1 MKNRLFNLFAAVFLL
16 TALLLPQTAVAAGS
30 SFEGDDELRAGD
42 RVTVTYY
49 VNGDSLYAV
58 TASMDYDSSQLEW
71 LSISSE
77 MGGAWKLEENGS
89 SHILLY
95 DTGVS
100 SPIDGW
106 EAAFSVTFRVRSGVS
121 VGDTVSASISATASD
136 GVNDISLNTAYW
148 EAEILPALSDDAEL
162 DDLWC
167 DETDIGF
174 TGGSE
179 YSITVPYSV
188 SSLSLDWDRSHSGAS
203 VSVSGNSLSVGENT
217 VTVSVTAE
225 DGTTRRYYIYVTR
238 EQDPNYKASQD
249 AALRSLTVS
258 AGQLSP
264 KFDPNITD
272 YVVYLPYEA
281 TEIYATGTAR
291 DSKAAGVQQSDKR
304 IPVLGSNILR
314 VVCTAEDGVTTKEY
328 RIEAIRMPQYSTQP
342 AKPDA
347 DKPTEPAQDNSF
359 LLLELPATLTLPFI
373 GEVELLWV
381 AIAAGILLVLLLI
394 LLLLLVWFAGKKK
407 GRRVAEKTAAA
418 LPAEPA
424 PPAEAALGVTAAADD
439 AEEMPVEAEEAPSSE
454 ENPAEAAETAE
465 EQPEESAEDADSS
478 APSGEDTAEP
488 APSAEETPADD
499 APAEEPPAEAAPAD
513 EEKAIGRMSLSELLD
528 EIRGM

>member
-16 TALLLPQTAVAAGS
+16 TALLLPQTAAATGS

-249 AALRSLTVS
+249 AALRLLTVS

-347 DKPTEPAQDNSF
+347 DKPTDPALDNSF

-381 AIAAGILLVLLLI
+381 AIAAGILLVLLLV

-407 GRRVAEKTAAA
+407 GRRVAEKTAAV

-424 PPAEAALGVTAAADD
+424 PPAEASLGVTAAADD
-439 AEEMPVEAEEAPSSE
+439 AEEMPVEAEEAPSAE

-478 APSGEDTAEP
+478 VPSGEDTAEP
-488 APSAEETPADD
+488 APSAEEAPIAD
-499 APAEEPPAEAAPAD
+499 APAEGPPAEAAPAD